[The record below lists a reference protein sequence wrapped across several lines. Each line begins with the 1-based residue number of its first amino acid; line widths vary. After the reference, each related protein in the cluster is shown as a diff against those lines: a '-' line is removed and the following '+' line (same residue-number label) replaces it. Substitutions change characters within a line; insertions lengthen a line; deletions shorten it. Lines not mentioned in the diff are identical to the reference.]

1 MSSKQINSGNRVP
14 GQRRHI
20 IGRLMGYIKREYK
33 VRFMLVILCIL
44 VSAIANVAGSLF
56 LGSLIDDYITPLL
69 SAADPDFSGL
79 VRALVMMG
87 CLFLVGALCAY
98 AYNRNMIV
106 VSQGVQKTIRD
117 DLFSHMQTLPIKYFD
132 THAHGDVMSVYSN
145 DVDTLRQMLSQSIPQ
160 VINSAMM
167 ILVTFVSMLATNLLL
182 TGVVILCII
191 VMLLV
196 TKFLAGRSGR
206 YFVQQQVKLGDL
218 NGYIEEMINGQKV
231 VKVFCHEQESQEG
244 FDAVND
250 DMFHSADKAH
260 TYASILM
267 PIMVNIGNVQYVIVA
282 MVGGALALS
291 GVDTTITLGV
301 IASFLQL
308 SKSFSNPINQISQQ
322 FNSIIM
328 ALAGAERIF
337 ALMDEPSE
345 EDHGTVTL
353 VNVAYDKEGHQLE
366 ESEKRTNLW
375 AWKVPHSTD
384 MVMVPV
390 RKEEDGS
397 YTELKAPEAG
407 RDEAWAWKYQEDGK
421 TFYRPIL
428 GPVRNA
434 EGEDYYLIKLSGDVR
449 FDHVDFAYE
458 EGKTILHDIT
468 LFAKPGQK
476 LAFVG
481 ATGAGKT
488 TITNLINRFY
498 DIADGKIRYDGIS
511 INNIRKPD
519 LRRSLGIVLQDTNL
533 FTGTVRENIR
543 YGNLD
548 ATDEEVEAAAAL
560 ANADDFI
567 RRLPQ
572 GYDTML
578 TGNGANL
585 SQGQRQLLAI
595 ARAAVA
601 DPPVMILDEATSS
614 IDTRTEAIVQ
624 QGMDSLMYGRTVFVI
639 AHRLST
645 VRNSNAIMVL
655 DHGRIVERGDHEDL
669 IRQHGLYY
677 QLYTGA
683 FELE

>member
-1 MSSKQINSGNRVP
+1 MMNKYPVKKSHTVR
-14 GQRRHI
+14 
-20 IGRLMGYIKREYK
+20 RLMRYVGRGYGAQF
-33 VRFMLVILCIL
+33 VLVLLCIL
-44 VSAIANVAGSLF
+44 VSAIASVSGSLF

-69 SAADPDFSGL
+69 AMDNPVFDGL
-79 VRALVMMG
+79 LHALIMMG
-87 CLFLVGALCAY
+87 CLYLTGALCALI
-98 AYNRNMIV
+98 YNRLMVTI
-106 VSQGVQKTIRD
+106 SQGVQKKIRD
-117 DLFSHMQTLPIKYFD
+117 DLFGHMQDLPIKYFD
-132 THAHGDVMSVYSN
+132 THAHGDVMSVYTN
-145 DVDTLRQMLSQSIPQ
+145 DVDTLRQMFSQSIPQ
-160 VINSAMM
+160 VINSLMM
-167 ILVTFVSMLATNLLL
+167 IVVAFIGMLFTDLLL

-191 VMLLV
+191 GMLTV
-196 TKFLAGRSGR
+196 TRFLAGRSGR
-206 YFVQQQVKLGDL
+206 YFVRQQVKLGDL

-231 VKVFCHEQESQEG
+231 VKVFCHEEEAQEG
-244 FDAVND
+244 FDKVND
-250 DMFHSADKAH
+250 ALCESADKANK
-260 TYASILM
+260 YANILM
-267 PIMVNIGNVQYVIVA
+267 PILINIGNVQYVIVA
-282 MVGGALALS
+282 MAGGALAL
-291 GVDTTITLGV
+291 GGIDAGITLGT
-301 IASFLQL
+301 IATFLQL
-308 SKSFSNPINQISQQ
+308 SKSFSNPISQISQQ
-322 FNSIIM
+322 FNSVVM
-328 ALAGAERIF
+328 ALAGAQRIF
-337 ALMDEPSE
+337 NLMDEPSE

-353 VNVAYDKEGHQLE
+353 VNVSYDKDGQTLVETREH
-366 ESEKRTNLW
+366 TNLW
-375 AWKVPHSTD
+375 AWKVPQA
-384 MVMVPV
+384 
-390 RKEEDGS
+390 DGS
-397 YTELKAPEAG
+397 VQY
-407 RDEAWAWKYQEDGK
+407 
-421 TFYRPIL
+421 
-428 GPVRNA
+428 V
-434 EGEDYYLIKLSGDVR
+434 KLAGDVR

-458 EGKTILHDIT
+458 EGKTILHDIS

-548 ATDEEVEAAAAL
+548 ATDEEVEAAAQL

-624 QGMDSLMYGRTVFVI
+624 RGMDALMSGRTVFVI

-645 VRNSNAIMVL
+645 VRNSDAIMVL
-655 DHGRIVERGDHEDL
+655 DHGRIVERGNHEDL
-669 IRQHGLYY
+669 IAQHGIYY

>member
-1 MSSKQINSGNRVP
+1 MKPDMRKKPPVNRSRTV
-14 GQRRHI
+14 R
-20 IGRLMGYIKREYK
+20 RLMQYVKRGYGF
-33 VRFMLVILCIL
+33 RFLLVLVCIL
-44 VSAIANVAGSLF
+44 VSAIASVSGSLF

-69 SAADPDFSGL
+69 AMDNPVFDGL
-79 VRALVMMG
+79 LHALILMG
-87 CLFLVGALCAY
+87 CLYLAGALCAL
-98 AYNRNMIV
+98 AYNRLMVTI
-106 VSQGVQKTIRD
+106 SQGVQKKIRD
-117 DLFSHMQTLPIKYFD
+117 DLFSHMQSLPIKYFD
-132 THAHGDVMSVYSN
+132 THAHGDVMSVYTN
-145 DVDTLRQMLSQSIPQ
+145 DVDTLRQMFSQSIPQ
-160 VINSAMM
+160 VINSLMM
-167 ILVTFVSMLATNLLL
+167 IVVAFVGMIFTNLLL

-191 VMLLV
+191 GMLLV
-196 TKFLAGRSGR
+196 TRFLAGRSGR
-206 YFVQQQVKLGDL
+206 YFIRQQVKLGDL

-231 VKVFCHEQESQEG
+231 VKVFCHEEEAQEG
-244 FDAVND
+244 FDKVND
-250 DMFHSADKAH
+250 ALFESADKANK
-260 TYASILM
+260 YANILM
-267 PIMVNIGNVQYVIVA
+267 PILINIGNAQYVIIA
-282 MVGGALALS
+282 MAGGALALS
-291 GVDTTITLGV
+291 GIGPGITLGV
-301 IASFLQL
+301 IATFLQL
-308 SKSFSNPINQISQQ
+308 SKSLSNPISQISQQ
-322 FNSIIM
+322 LNSVVM
-328 ALAGAERIF
+328 ALAGAQRIF
-337 ALMDEPSE
+337 DLMDEPAE

-353 VNVAYDKEGHQLE
+353 VNVAFDKDGTLHET
-366 ESEKRTNLW
+366 SEHTNLW
-375 AWKVPHSTD
+375 AWKVPQ
-384 MVMVPV
+384 
-390 RKEEDGS
+390 EDGS
-397 YTELKAPEAG
+397 VQY
-407 RDEAWAWKYQEDGK
+407 
-421 TFYRPIL
+421 
-428 GPVRNA
+428 V
-434 EGEDYYLIKLSGDVR
+434 KLAGDVR

-458 EGKTILHDIT
+458 EGKTILHDIS

-498 DIADGKIRYDGIS
+498 DIADGKIHYDGIS
-511 INNIRKPD
+511 INDIKKPD

-543 YGNLD
+543 YGNLN
-548 ATDEEVEAAAAL
+548 ATDEEVEAAAVL

-585 SQGQRQLLAI
+585 SQGQRQLIAI

-624 QGMDSLMYGRTVFVI
+624 QGMDSLMCGRTVFVI

-645 VRNSNAIMVL
+645 VRNSDAIMVL

-669 IRQHGLYY
+669 IAQQGLYY

>member
-1 MSSKQINSGNRVP
+1 MNKAPVNRKHVV
-14 GQRRHI
+14 
-20 IGRLMGYIKREYK
+20 GRLLSYVGRGYLALF
-33 VRFMLVILCIL
+33 VVVILCIL
-44 VSAIANVAGSLF
+44 VSAVASVSGSLF
-56 LGSLIDDYITPLL
+56 LGTLIDNYIVPL
-69 SAADPDFSGL
+69 AAMANPDFSGL
-79 VRALVMMG
+79 LRVILMMA
-87 CLFLVGALCAY
+87 CLYLVGALCAF
-98 AYNRNMIV
+98 AYNRIMVTI
-106 VSQGVQKTIRD
+106 SQGVQKRIRD
-117 DLFSHMQTLPIKYFD
+117 DLFGHMQTLPIKYFD

-231 VKVFCHEQESQEG
+231 VKVFCHEEEAQEG
-244 FDAVND
+244 FDKVND
-250 DMFHSADKAH
+250 ALCESADKANK
-260 TYASILM
+260 YANILM
-267 PIMVNIGNVQYVIVA
+267 PILINIGNVQYVIVA
-282 MVGGALALS
+282 MAGGALAL
-291 GVDTTITLGV
+291 GGIDAGITLGT
-301 IASFLQL
+301 IATFLQL
-308 SKSFSNPINQISQQ
+308 SKSFSNPISQISQQ
-322 FNSIIM
+322 FNSVVM
-328 ALAGAERIF
+328 ALAGAQRIF
-337 ALMDEPSE
+337 NLMDEPSE

-353 VNVAYDKEGHQLE
+353 VNVSYDKDGQTLVETREH
-366 ESEKRTNLW
+366 TNLW
-375 AWKVPHSTD
+375 AWKVPQA
-384 MVMVPV
+384 
-390 RKEEDGS
+390 DGS
-397 YTELKAPEAG
+397 FQY
-407 RDEAWAWKYQEDGK
+407 
-421 TFYRPIL
+421 
-428 GPVRNA
+428 V
-434 EGEDYYLIKLSGDVR
+434 KLAGDVR

-458 EGKTILHDIT
+458 EGKTILHDIS

-548 ATDEEVEAAAAL
+548 ATDEEVEAAAVL

-624 QGMDSLMYGRTVFVI
+624 RGMDALMSGRTVFVI

-645 VRNSNAIMVL
+645 VRNSDAIMVL

-669 IRQHGLYY
+669 IQQHGIYY

>member
-1 MSSKQINSGNRVP
+1 MKPDMRQKPPVNRS
-14 GQRRHI
+14 RTIR
-20 IGRLMGYIKREYK
+20 RLMQYVKRGYGF
-33 VRFMLVILCIL
+33 RFLLVLVCIL
-44 VSAIANVAGSLF
+44 ISAIASVSGSLF
-56 LGSLIDDYITPLL
+56 LGSLIDVYITDLL
-69 SAADPDFSGL
+69 AMDNPVFDGL
-79 VRALVMMG
+79 LHALILMG
-87 CLFLVGALCAY
+87 CLYLAGALCAL
-98 AYNRNMIV
+98 AYNRLMVTI
-106 VSQGVQKTIRD
+106 SQGVQKKIRD
-117 DLFSHMQTLPIKYFD
+117 DLFSHMQSLPIKYFD
-132 THAHGDVMSVYSN
+132 THAHGDVMSVYTN
-145 DVDTLRQMLSQSIPQ
+145 DVDTLRQMFSQSIPQ
-160 VINSAMM
+160 VINSLMM
-167 ILVTFVSMLATNLLL
+167 IVVAFVGMIFTNLLL

-191 VMLLV
+191 GMLLV
-196 TKFLAGRSGR
+196 TRFLAGRSGR
-206 YFVQQQVKLGDL
+206 YFIRQQVKLGDL

-231 VKVFCHEQESQEG
+231 VKVFCHEEEAQEG
-244 FDAVND
+244 FDKVND
-250 DMFHSADKAH
+250 ALFESADKANK
-260 TYASILM
+260 YANILM
-267 PIMVNIGNVQYVIVA
+267 PILINIGNAQYVIIA
-282 MVGGALALS
+282 MAGGALALS
-291 GVDTTITLGV
+291 GIGPGITLGV
-301 IASFLQL
+301 IATFLQL
-308 SKSFSNPINQISQQ
+308 SKSLSNPISQISQQ
-322 FNSIIM
+322 LNSVVM
-328 ALAGAERIF
+328 ALAGAQRIF
-337 ALMDEPSE
+337 DLMDEPAE

-353 VNVAYDKEGHQLE
+353 VNAAFDKDGTLHETDEH
-366 ESEKRTNLW
+366 TNLW
-375 AWKVPHSTD
+375 AWKVPQ
-384 MVMVPV
+384 
-390 RKEEDGS
+390 EDGS
-397 YTELKAPEAG
+397 VQY
-407 RDEAWAWKYQEDGK
+407 
-421 TFYRPIL
+421 
-428 GPVRNA
+428 V
-434 EGEDYYLIKLSGDVR
+434 KLAGDVR

-458 EGKTILHDIT
+458 EGKTILHDIS

-498 DIADGKIRYDGIS
+498 DIADGKIHYDGIS
-511 INNIRKPD
+511 INDIKKPD

-543 YGNLD
+543 YGNLN
-548 ATDEEVEAAAAL
+548 ATDEEVEAAAVL

-585 SQGQRQLLAI
+585 SQGQRQLIAI

-624 QGMDSLMYGRTVFVI
+624 QGMDSLMCGRTVFVI

-669 IRQHGLYY
+669 IAQHGLYY